1 MARTEAAKNADQ
13 RYKASKTKQVVIRFY
28 PGDFELHDHLCS
40 QGNKMG
46 YIKRLIA
53 DDMQGG
59 SKVAE
64 LEAELERERAMCEQ
78 FQADLMEAMKGNA
91 DGSDPYLKPCN
102 DKYTAWKYC
111 GGTYCGNG
119 DFGTLDEAL
128 AFADDGFC
136 DYVRVQD
143 SETQQVIKMHITPT
157 EDD

>member
-28 PGDFELHDHLCS
+28 PGDYELHEHLCA

-53 DDMQGG
+53 DDMRGG

-78 FQADLMEAMKGNA
+78 FQNEMLEATREAAELQAKVEELEGK
-91 DGSDPYLKPCN
+91 L
-102 DKYTAWKYC
+102 
-111 GGTYCGNG
+111 NG
-119 DFGTLDEAL
+119 
-128 AFADDGFC
+128 
-136 DYVRVQD
+136 
-143 SETQQVIKMHITPT
+143 
-157 EDD
+157 ED